1 MKIPF
6 YYWVSIIIMFLYDT
20 IQYIIIVVVINVSLY
35 KTIYSTILEKYM
47 EC

>member
-1 MKIPF
+1 MQIPS

-20 IQYIIIVVVINVSLY
+20 IQYIITVIVINVFVY

>member
-1 MKIPF
+1 MQIPF